1 MRKEARDGGGAGSA
15 GGGGGRE
22 RRVSILK
29 RHLPKGILN

>member
-1 MRKEARDGGGAGSA
+1 MRKEARDGGGGV
-15 GGGGGRE
+15 GGELE